1 MRKFYTATM
10 DRLWTPWR
18 YTYISG
24 AKREG
29 WKGVPSELAAWPGP
43 DRGCVFCNLIG
54 SVQWALEQGGVLAES
69 AERAGFVIARL
80 ASCFVCLNAYPYS
93 SGHILL
99 VPYRHTA
106 SLVDLMGDEAA
117 ELMATARIME
127 GVLREVYRP
136 DGINVGLNLGEAA
149 GAGVAD
155 HLHVHM
161 VPRWFGDT
169 NFMTVT
175 GETRVLP
182 EMLDTTWKRIRE
194 SYRDRGQI
202 EKSLSPIND

>member
-1 MRKFYTATM
+1 M

-18 YTYISG
+18 YSYITG

-29 WKGVPSELAAWPGP
+29 WKGVPEELAAWPGP

-54 SVQWALEQGGVLAES
+54 SVQWALDQGGELAES
-69 AERAGFVIARL
+69 AERVGLVIARL
-80 ASCFVCLNAYPYS
+80 NTCFVCLNAYPYS

-99 VPYRHTA
+99 VPYRHAGSLLELTREEA
-106 SLVDLMGDEAA
+106 S
-117 ELMATARIME
+117 ELMATACSME
-127 GVLREVYRP
+127 RVLREVYHP

-155 HLHVHM
+155 HLHIHM

-175 GETRVLP
+175 GETRILP
-182 EMLDTTWKRIRE
+182 ETLGTTWARIRE
-194 SYRDRGQI
+194 SFWERVPD
-202 EKSLSPIND
+202 